1 MIEQVAMIIERDG
14 VELGVLC
21 DVECESECRGHR
33 DRYGAPEEPD
43 SPASFTFYE
52 AHATDVEGNTVEIE
66 LTVEE
71 QRRAEDLAQQ
81 QMVARAEEA
90 ASGD

>member
-1 MIEQVAMIIERDG
+1 MIEQVTMIIERDG
-14 VELGVLC
+14 VELEVPC
-21 DVECESECRGHR
+21 SVECERECKGRVENGR
-33 DRYGAPEEPD
+33 QMEPD
-43 SPASFTFYE
+43 SPESFTFYK

-71 QRRAEDLAQQ
+71 QRRAEELAQQ